1 MKQHEYLIAKD
12 KHLLV
17 HDGQAVNQGEMIVD
31 GPVDPHDLLRLLGVE
46 ELARYIIDEVQ
57 DVYRLQGVKINDKH
71 IEVIVRQMLRRV
83 EVDRSGRNRRTSW
96 ASRSE
101 RADVLEE
108 NEKAVKEGK
117 KPAVYRYMLLGI
129 TKASLSTDSF
139 ISAAS
144 FQETT
149 RVLTEA
155 AIMGKRDGLRG
166 LKENVIVGRLIP
178 AGTGMAYHKIRKEQA
193 AEPPM
198 VDLPV
203 VEVAA
208 PPAAEATAGNA

>member
-1 MKQHEYLIAKD
+1 
-12 KHLLV
+12 
-17 HDGQAVNQGEMIVD
+17 
-31 GPVDPHDLLRLLGVE
+31 LGIE
-46 ELARYIIDEVQ
+46 ELARYIVDEVQ

-83 EVDRSGRNRRTSW
+83 VVENIGDSNYISGEQVE
-96 ASRSE
+96 RSE
-101 RADVLEE
+101 MLNTNDALQRD
-108 NEKAVKEGK
+108 GK
-117 KPAVYRYMLLGI
+117 IPATFSNLLLGI

-155 AIMGKRDGLRG
+155 AIMGKRDELRG

-178 AGTGMAYHKIRKEQA
+178 AGTGLAYHQARKVKDA
-193 AEPPM
+193 MDDAERKAIA
-198 VDLPV
+198 D
-203 VEVAA
+203 
-208 PPAAEATAGNA
+208 AEAADMAGDTAEDTVTDAGEAA